1 MNLKRGILLLTAIC
15 IAATVAAAYLL
26 DGINTDRL
34 QASVQQ
40 AGVFAPIF
48 YIVLYVVF
56 TLLVLPSTALNLM
69 GGALFGLWFGTL
81 WTSIAAVISA
91 IVAFTF
97 TRSIGR
103 ELVAQK
109 LAGRWEQMDAEIRR
123 SGLFYMFAIRLLPI
137 IPYGLVNFT
146 AGLTSIRFRD
156 YLLGTMLGT
165 IPGILPFVMMGSGL
179 QAFKSGDRLPL
190 AIAFTLTGV
199 LIMGATW
206 YKRQRRSPKP
216 ALEAIERS
224 DLKNRRRSSR
234 SQSTDRTE

>member
-15 IAATVAAAYLL
+15 IAATIAAAYFL
-26 DGINTDRL
+26 DGINLDRL
-34 QASVQQ
+34 QATVQQ
-40 AGVFAPIF
+40 AGLFAP
-48 YIVLYVVF
+48 VLYIILYIIF
-56 TLLVLPSTALNLM
+56 TLFILPSTALNLM
-69 GGALFGLWFGTL
+69 GGALFGLWLGTL
-81 WTSIAAVISA
+81 WTSIAAIISA
-91 IVAFTF
+91 IAAFAF

-109 LAGRWEQMDAEIRR
+109 LAGRWEQMDAEIRQ

-179 QAFKSGDRLPL
+179 QALNSGDRVPL
-190 AIAFTLTGV
+190 TIAFTLTGV

-206 YKRQRRSPKP
+206 YKQQRRSPKS

-224 DLKNRRRSSR
+224 NLQNRLRSSH
-234 SQSTDRTE
+234 SKSTDRIE